1 MTKISRGS
9 TILLCAILGIALL
22 IGAVCNF
29 AYSPYSTEPVEAAE
43 TYASASS
50 YYYASSYG
58 GRYLHVYVYY
68 DNTYINSARVT
79 GVSYANGVAEDWQ
92 WTGTFTLTP
101 NSGTIWRSGSTYF
114 SCRYG
119 YSNQYYDTAAQA
131 RTAAY
136 NKATSSRSFTRDGNT
151 FTYSSGFDIGYRYDY
166 EEKTR
171 YYALVVK
178 ITLSA
183 SNFYYQAS
191 ANVSGNSSNGSV
203 DKTSATVSIGSS
215 TALTFVYT
223 STGNG
228 YFNII
233 TIDGIS
239 ATISASEPADFT
251 SITPCQYKCWRS
263 DNNKITVI
271 VQNLTKG
278 FTITG
283 TVHSITPSITGGS
296 DSTAILTTN
305 TSNGYPQWQYTFT
318 ARTNYYINSVN
329 IGGTA
334 ITNIPESDPGSFS
347 SNANCDYKCYRSG
360 NNVIVII
367 NVLKNNT
374 NVTGT
379 YSSLWSVTSNKAS
392 IVIQEDETLMNRTNY
407 FVKEALIVAEFSRNQ
422 NLCII
427 FDGVTAR
434 LKGDYS
440 TGTISLP
447 SGGEAKYTF
456 NIYNNF
462 VAISLTFPNGPHTV
476 ALDYYVGIANNI
488 NTSFDAGHS
497 GNVEIFIDS
506 AGVYNLVVTPN
517 GDDYVNS
524 LTFDNVMVDITY
536 YKAEIYGV
544 GAAKTVT
551 YVVKD
556 NTNVF
561 LLQLDTLYDDIN
573 VTFNLSSL
581 KPDYEVPPAIVGGGN
596 VGVSGTVV
604 SAGLGGEA
612 RIVGTDSSSE
622 SGESVTVMAVAY
634 SGFRFVGWV
643 NANDETEIL
652 SNSTSA
658 TFDKDA
664 VDGMVLKALFEPT
677 NSNNSGNSN
686 SSLDDPINGADIL

>member
-1 MTKISRGS
+1 MTKITRGS
-9 TILLCAILGIALL
+9 IFLLCAILGIALL
-22 IGAVCNF
+22 IGAVCSF

-43 TYASASS
+43 TNYSS
-50 YYYASSYG
+50 PAHDAIGQDNITTMS
-58 GRYLHVYVYY
+58 GRVYISC
-68 DNTYINSARVT
+68 DNTYISSVSISASTISTEPYDRYPSAYVVYNWT
-79 GVSYANGVAEDWQ
+79 GRFTINLRSGYTWIGTSF
-92 WTGTFTLTP
+92 TGTFAWG
-101 NSGTIWRSGSTYF
+101 SGYSGSESSALT
-114 SCRYG
+114 SALNASG
-119 YSNQYYDTAAQA
+119 
-131 RTAAY
+131 RTC
-136 NKATSSRSFTRDGNT
+136 SISRSGNT
-151 FTYSSGFDIGYRYDY
+151 FTVTRGVSTSEECGGLGDNGAWIAGVLKINNINNYIGYS
-166 EEKTR
+166 
-171 YYALVVK
+171 
-178 ITLSA
+178 ITA
-183 SNFYYQAS
+183 RAEN
-191 ANVSGNSSNGSV
+191 SGSDKV
-203 DKTSATVSIGSS
+203 QIDKTSDGYIFNSGTQH
-215 TALTFVYT
+215 TFTYT
-223 STGNG
+223 S
-228 YFNII
+228 Y
-233 TIDGIS
+233 D
-239 ATISASEPADFT
+239 
-251 SITPCQYKCWRS
+251 
-263 DNNKITVI
+263 
-271 VQNLTKG
+271 
-278 FTITG
+278 
-283 TVHSITPSITGGS
+283 
-296 DSTAILTTN
+296 
-305 TSNGYPQWQYTFT
+305 
-318 ARTNYYINSVN
+318 NYYISSVTIN
-329 IGGTA
+329 NAKAPIL
-334 ITNIPESDPGSFS
+334 ESAPAEFLPTTGCS
-347 SNANCDYKCYRSG
+347 YKCYRNG
-360 NNVIVII
+360 AQVVVIV
-367 NVLKNNT
+367 T
-374 NVTGT
+374 NLTQGT
-379 YSSLWSVTSNKAS
+379 TIRGVCSSLWSVTSNKAS

-407 FVKEALIVAEFSRNQ
+407 FVKEALIVAQFSRNQ

-622 SGESVTVMAVAY
+622 SGEVVTVMAVAY

-686 SSLDDPINGADIL
+686 GNLDDPINSADIL

>member
-9 TILLCAILGIALL
+9 IILLCAIFGVAMLIA
-22 IGAVCNF
+22 AVCGF
-29 AYSPYSTEPVEAAE
+29 AYSPYSTDPVEAAE
-43 TYASASS
+43 VQGTGTNLSVQTQEDPVIC
-50 YYYASSYG
+50 
-58 GRYLHVYVYY
+58 YLYVYY
-68 DNTYINSARVT
+68 DNTYIQNVT
-79 GVSYANGVAEDWQ
+79 ITGLTGVAENTSNSDYANFTWNGNITVTIKSNISHTNVILGKFAWCNSNFDSDLEDQ
-92 WTGTFTLTP
+92 RSDAYTRAQSAETRVLTRSGTSTTYTSSSTTKRARAFWSPSSYNNYVAGVLILSDVGNSITASVSNGGDGKATIDKTSDYYVL
-101 NSGTIWRSGSTYF
+101 NSGT
-114 SCRYG
+114 
-119 YSNQYYDTAAQA
+119 QH
-131 RTAAY
+131 
-136 NKATSSRSFTRDGNT
+136 T
-151 FTYSSGFDIGYRYDY
+151 FTYTSYD
-166 EEKTR
+166 
-171 YYALVVK
+171 
-178 ITLSA
+178 
-183 SNFYYQAS
+183 
-191 ANVSGNSSNGSV
+191 
-203 DKTSATVSIGSS
+203 
-215 TALTFVYT
+215 
-223 STGNG
+223 
-228 YFNII
+228 
-233 TIDGIS
+233 
-239 ATISASEPADFT
+239 
-251 SITPCQYKCWRS
+251 
-263 DNNKITVI
+263 
-271 VQNLTKG
+271 
-278 FTITG
+278 
-283 TVHSITPSITGGS
+283 
-296 DSTAILTTN
+296 
-305 TSNGYPQWQYTFT
+305 
-318 ARTNYYINSVN
+318 NYYISSVTIN
-329 IGGTA
+329 NAKAPIL
-334 ITNIPESDPGSFS
+334 ESAPAEFLPTTGCS
-347 SNANCDYKCYRSG
+347 YKCYRNG
-360 NNVIVII
+360 AQVIVI
-367 NVLKNNT
+367 VT
-374 NVTGT
+374 NITQATTIRGVC
-379 YSSLWSVTSNKAS
+379 SSLWSVTSNKAS

-407 FVKEALIVAEFSRNQ
+407 FVTEALIVAEFSRNQ

-462 VAISLTFPNGPHTV
+462 VAISLTFPKGPHTV

-604 SAGLGGEA
+604 SA
-612 RIVGTDSSSE
+612 
-622 SGESVTVMAVAY
+622 
-634 SGFRFVGWV
+634 
-643 NANDETEIL
+643 
-652 SNSTSA
+652 
-658 TFDKDA
+658 
-664 VDGMVLKALFEPT
+664 T

-686 SSLDDPINGADIL
+686 SSLDDPINSADIL